1 MSIWTVNILP
11 STSTREIN
19 SPLEQFEIR
28 DLLSLEAPILGDI
41 RISITNI
48 GLYLTI
54 AGLFILLLNIL
65 STNYNKL
72 VSNNWS
78 ISQESLYATI
88 HSIVT
93 NQINGKT
100 GQIYF
105 PFIYALF
112 IIILI
117 NNLVGM
123 VIRSPRTNNLFFFHH
138 IYNHYYNQNH
148 GGFAAI
154 IKGYSSIFGKN
165 PKVRRHYSTS
175 ISKLPS
181 YTTKGNNSYYLNPNY
196 ITGFVDAEG
205 CFTTSIFKDS
215 RMLLKWQ
222 VKPIFKIS
230 MHNKDINILE
240 ALQRT
245 WGVGKI
251 YKHSEN
257 ASEYRVSSLKN
268 LRIIIDHFDKY
279 PLITQKFADYLLFK
293 QSVNLIENKAHLTTE
308 GLLKLVSLK
317 ASLNWGLSE
326 KFKETFPNVVPT
338 VRPTVKF
345 TPPRLPLASTKSV
358 QAQGVDGGRYA
369 TEILDVNWFVG
380 FVEGEGCFMVSVQEA
395 KCKTRYDI
403 SLRFTVTQHNRDL
416 DLLNGLINY
425 LGCGRC
431 YLSRNEATFI
441 VSKFGEISNKII
453 PLFNE
458 HSLLGTKRKDYLDFL
473 KVAELILSKDHLT
486 KEGVEKIKL
495 IKNNMNSNR
504 ILP

>member
-1 MSIWTVNILP
+1 MSKSFYIIPWTLP
-11 STSTREIN
+11 RDIN

-72 VSNNWS
+72 VGNNWS

-123 VIRSPRTNNLFFFHH
+123 VKRSLRTYNLFFYF
-138 IYNHYYNQNH
+138 IMADPNPEDMDKKPPLYYNKYQYYHYGYLSGYTNNR
-148 GGFAAI
+148 I
-154 IKGYSSIFGKN
+154 IKQ
-165 PKVRRHYSTS
+165 YSTS
-175 ISKLPS
+175 TSTSKFPNYNFNKS
-181 YTTKGNNSYYLNPNY
+181 NSYYLNPYY

-222 VKPIFKIS
+222 VKPIFKITV
-230 MHNKDINILE
+230 HNKDRNILD

-251 YKHSEN
+251 YKHSDN
-257 ASEYRVSSLKN
+257 ASVYRVSSLKN
-268 LRIIIDHFDKY
+268 LRIIINHFEKY
-279 PLITQKFADYLLFK
+279 PLLTKKFADYILFK
-293 QSVNLIENKAHLTTE
+293 ESVNLIESKSHLTME
-308 GLLKLVSLK
+308 GLLKLVSIK
-317 ASLNWGLSE
+317 ASLNWGLSD
-326 KFKETFPNVVPT
+326 KFKESFPNVELAAPI
-338 VRPTVKF
+338 VRPEVKF
-345 TPPRLPLASTKSV
+345 S
-358 QAQGVDGGRYA
+358 
-369 TEILDVNWFVG
+369 EIQDINWFVG
-380 FVEGEGCFMVSVQEA
+380 FAEGEGCFMVVVQQA
-395 KCKTRYDI
+395 KSKERYDI
-403 SLRFTVTQHNRDL
+403 SLRFTITQHNRDL
-416 DLLNGLINY
+416 VLLNSLINY

-441 VSKFGEISNKII
+441 ISKFSDISDKII
-453 PLFNE
+453 PLFNKYP
-458 HSLLGTKRKDYLDFL
+458 LIGTKQENYLDFL
-473 KVAELILSKDHLT
+473 KVAELIRSKDHLT
-486 KEGVEKIKL
+486 KEGGFAEKINI
-495 IKNNMNSNR
+495 IKSRACAFNNKR
-504 ILP
+504 IDS

>member
-123 VIRSPRTNNLFFFHH
+123 VKRSPRINNLLLHH
-138 IYNHYYNQNH
+138 INTLYYNQYKYS
-148 GGFAAI
+148 FY
-154 IKGYSSIFGKN
+154 GYNSNYGKTRN
-165 PKVRRHYSTS
+165 ARQYSTS
-175 ISKLPS
+175 ASKFPCYNL
-181 YTTKGNNSYYLNPNY
+181 KGNNSYYLNPYY

-230 MHNKDINILE
+230 LHNKDLKILE

-251 YKHSEN
+251 YKHSAN

-279 PLITQKFADYLLFK
+279 PLLTQKLSDYLLFK
-293 QSVNLIENKAHLTTE
+293 QSVLLIEKKSHLTME
-308 GLLKLVSLK
+308 GLLKLVGIK

-326 KFKETFPNVVPT
+326 KFKETFPNVVPI

-345 TPPRLPLASTKSV
+345 
-358 QAQGVDGGRYA
+358 